1 MYLHLLFSPF
11 ISVCLDKE
19 NLKLIAFIHL
29 RSLVRHFL
37 QYFRA
42 DSHIQKLPFPSS
54 LLALIMHSYLEIECQ
69 TTNFLAT
76 AARFVPKDSLEHNVS
91 KLSLSQKSLYVSR
104 KDRQCKFIFLLS
116 PGLDLIN
123 IISSAYLNS

>member
-1 MYLHLLFSPF
+1 MYLHLLLSPF
-11 ISVCLDKE
+11 VSVCLDKE

-29 RSLVRHFL
+29 SSLVRHFL
-37 QYFRA
+37 QFRA

-76 AARFVPKDSLEHNVS
+76 AARFAPKDSLEHNVS
-91 KLSLSQKSLYVSR
+91 KQSLSQKSLYVSR

-123 IISSAYLNS
+123 IISSAYLDC